1 MGQVS
6 TIGLDTAKRVF
17 QVHGVG
23 APHAPRAR
31 TNAAMKRP
39 SNPLK
44 FLGETLAARGTLSRR
59 FKPVANPPGQL
70 CYHSIRLVQ
79 LAANGLA

>member
-31 TNAAMKRP
+31 TNAAMRRP

-44 FLGETLAARGTLSRR
+44 FLSETLAALGTLSRSAGEGGFSCTSR
-59 FKPVANPPGQL
+59 
-70 CYHSIRLVQ
+70 IEW
-79 LAANGLA
+79 